1 MKRLIIITFI
11 TVFTATTA
19 MAQRSRVHQINYSY
33 ENYNNELREIQK
45 FDHQSDKFSFA
56 LMTGDSWAAR
66 KNKAKIIRFMEAEIW
81 DTRREL
87 DELSNYSNHYS
98 KRDGYETYRGRNGGV
113 YSKNKGRKATR
124 YEERLLL
131 DRLEKQIRIKNRFED
146 TELMGFR
153 RDELIN
159 KRVHR
164 QLMYRFRDTM
174 TEGLEKERRD
184 SRG

>member
-11 TVFTATTA
+11 TLFTTTVTI
-19 MAQRSRVHQINYSY
+19 AQRGSVHQTSYSDGS
-33 ENYNNELREIQK
+33 YNNELREIQK
-45 FDHQSDKFSFA
+45 FDSQSDKFSFA

-66 KNKAKIIRFMEAEIW
+66 KNKAKIIRSMEAEIW

-87 DELSNYSNHYS
+87 DEISNYPSQYS
-98 KRDGYETYRGRNGGV
+98 KRDGYEAYRGRNGGV
-113 YSKNKGRKATR
+113 YSKNRGRKATR
-124 YEERLLL
+124 YEERILLEK
-131 DRLEKQIRIKNRFED
+131 LEKQIRIKNRFED

-153 RDELIN
+153 RGQLIN

-174 TEGLEKERRD
+174 TEGLKQQ
-184 SRG
+184 RGHGRG